1 MIWLFPHTLLPPL
14 SRQKARTAT
23 HSKTEKERQLGD
35 GRGGGGGGGAQ
46 SYDSK
51 TALSSLNHSILS
63 DDIPYSPVS
72 VTVYTEKTKNSDMNL
87 SGQPLICLHNKLR
100 RTKAGKHN

>member
-1 MIWLFPHTLLPPL
+1 VRNLV
-14 SRQKARTAT
+14 
-23 HSKTEKERQLGD
+23 D
-35 GRGGGGGGGAQ
+35 RGGEEGTK

-51 TALSSLNHSILS
+51 TAFPSINHSILS

-72 VTVYTEKTKNSDMNL
+72 VTVHTEKTKNFDMNL

-100 RTKAGKHN
+100 RTKAE